1 MAVNNNYIV
10 IPAYNP
16 DDRLIALLKELSCK
30 LEAVLLIVNDGSST
44 EAEEIFHD
52 AERYGIVLQHAR
64 NYGKGKAVKTALSFI
79 RDQKVSGRVIIADAD
94 GQHTA
99 ADIARLL
106 GVKTG
111 EKNILIIGSRNFQGN
126 IPLRSRLGNQFTR
139 ATFWLLSGK
148 WLKDTQTGLRA
159 FDSTLIP
166 MFLEI
171 SGDRYEYE
179 TNMLLT
185 CIKENIRIVEVPI
198 ETIYL
203 EGNKS
208 SHFRPLRDSARIYM
222 TMLKFVSSSFL
233 SFCIDYLLFGILLS
247 LTSGLGPITADAV
260 SNIMARIVSASFNF
274 FVNRN
279 YVFRYKGSLLQS
291 VLGYAALA
299 LSILAVN
306 TAMLLWLVRDWGMS
320 GLEAK
325 IVVEVSIFFVNFL
338 IQKFFIFKKR
348 PAHTAL

>member
-1 MAVNNNYIV
+1 MAVKNNYIV

-16 DDRLIALLKELSCK
+16 DDRLIALLKELSYK
-30 LEAVLLIVNDGSST
+30 LEAVLLIVNDGSRI
-44 EAEEIFHD
+44 EAEEIFHE
-52 AERYGIVLQHAR
+52 AEKYGIVLQHDR
-64 NYGKGKAVKTALSFI
+64 NYGKGKAVKTALTFI
-79 RDQKVSGRVIIADAD
+79 REQKVSGRVIIADAD
-94 GQHTA
+94 GQHTV
-99 ADIARLL
+99 ADIAGLL

-111 EKNILIIGSRNFQGN
+111 ERNILIIGSRYFQGN

-179 TNMLLT
+179 TNMLMT
-185 CIKENIRIVEVPI
+185 CVKENIQIVEVPI

-203 EGNKS
+203 DGNKS
-208 SHFRPLRDSARIYM
+208 SHFRPLKDSARIYM

-247 LTSGLGPITADAV
+247 LTSGLGVITADAV
-260 SNIMARIVSASFNF
+260 SNIMARIVSATFNF

-279 YVFRYKGSLLQS
+279 YVFHYEGNLLQS

-306 TAMLLWLVRDWGMS
+306 TAMLLWLVRDWGIG

-325 IVVEVSIFFVNFL
+325 IVVEVTIFFVNFL

-348 PAHTAL
+348 PVHTAL

>member
-1 MAVNNNYIV
+1 MAVKNNYII

-16 DDRLIALLKELSCK
+16 DDRLIALLKELSYK
-30 LEAVLLIVNDGSST
+30 LEAVLLIVNDGSRI
-44 EAEEIFHD
+44 EAEEIFRE
-52 AERYGIVLQHAR
+52 AESYGIVLQHDR
-64 NYGKGKAVKTALSFI
+64 NYGKGKAVKTALTFI
-79 RDQKVSGRVIIADAD
+79 RDQKVSGRIIIADAD
-94 GQHTA
+94 GQHTVT
-99 ADIARLL
+99 DIARLL
-106 GVKTG
+106 EAKTG

-126 IPLRSRLGNQFTR
+126 IPLRSRLGNQLTR
-139 ATFWLLSGK
+139 FTFWLLSGK
-148 WLKDTQTGLRA
+148 WLKDTQTGLRG

-166 MFLEI
+166 MLLEI
-171 SGDRYEYE
+171 SGERYEYE

-208 SHFRPLRDSARIYM
+208 SHFRPLKDSARIYM

-247 LTSGLGPITADAV
+247 LTSGLGVITADAV
-260 SNIMARIVSASFNF
+260 SNIMSRIVSASFNF

-279 YVFRYKGSLLQS
+279 YVFHYKGNLLQS
-291 VLGYAALA
+291 ALGYAALA

-306 TAMLLWLVRDWGMS
+306 TAMLLWLVRDWGMG

-325 IVVEVSIFFVNFL
+325 IVVEVTIFFVNFL
-338 IQKFFIFKKR
+338 VQKFFVFKKR
-348 PAHTAL
+348 PVHSAL

>member
-1 MAVNNNYIV
+1 MAVKNNYIV

-16 DDRLIALLKELSCK
+16 DDRLIALLKELSYK
-30 LEAVLLIVNDGSST
+30 MEAVLLIVNDGSRI
-44 EAEEIFHD
+44 EAEEIFHE
-52 AERYGIVLQHAR
+52 AESYGIVLQHDR
-64 NYGKGKAVKTALSFI
+64 NYGKGKAVKTALTFI

-94 GQHTA
+94 GQHTVT
-99 ADIARLL
+99 DIARLL
-106 GVKTG
+106 EVKTG
-111 EKNILIIGSRNFQGN
+111 ERNILIIGSRNFQGN

-208 SHFRPLRDSARIYM
+208 SHFRPLKDSARIYM

-247 LTSGLGPITADAV
+247 LTSGLGIITADAV

-274 FVNRN
+274 YVNRN
-279 YVFRYKGSLLQS
+279 YVFHYKGNLLQS
-291 VLGYAALA
+291 ALGYAALA

-306 TAMLLWLVRDWGMS
+306 TAMLLWLVRDWGMG

-325 IVVEVSIFFVNFL
+325 IVVEVSIFFVSFL
-338 IQKFFIFKKR
+338 VQKLFIFKKR
-348 PAHTAL
+348 PVHTAL

>member
-1 MAVNNNYIV
+1 MAVKNNYIV

-16 DDRLIALLKELSCK
+16 DVRLIALLKELSEK
-30 LEAVLLIVNDGSST
+30 LEAVLLIVNDGSRLET
-44 EAEEIFHD
+44 KEIFQE
-52 AERYGIVLQHAR
+52 AERYGIVLQHDR
-64 NYGKGKAVKTALSFI
+64 NYGKGKAVKTALTFI
-79 RDQKVSGRVIIADAD
+79 REQMDSGRIIIADAD

-106 GVKTG
+106 EAKTI
-111 EKNILIIGSRNFQGN
+111 EKNVLIIGSRCFQGK
-126 IPLRSRLGNQFTR
+126 IPLRSRLGNQLTR
-139 ATFWLLSGK
+139 AAFWLLSGR

-166 MFLEI
+166 MLLEI

-185 CIKENIRIVEVPI
+185 CIKEKIRIVEVPI

-208 SHFRPLRDSARIYM
+208 SHFRPLKDSARIYM

-247 LTSGLGPITADAV
+247 LTSGLGVITADAV

-274 FVNRN
+274 IVNRN
-279 YVFRYKGSLLQS
+279 YVFQYKGSLLQS
-291 VLGYAALA
+291 ALGYAALA

-306 TAMLLWLVRDWGMS
+306 TAMLLWLVRDWGMG

-325 IVVEVSIFFVNFL
+325 IVVEVTIFFVNFL
-338 IQKFFIFKKR
+338 VQKFFIFKKR
-348 PAHTAL
+348 PVHTAL

>member
-1 MAVNNNYIV
+1 MAIKNNYII

-16 DDRLIALLKELSCK
+16 DDRLIALLKELSYK
-30 LEAVLLIVNDGSST
+30 LEAVLLIVNDGSRI
-44 EAEEIFHD
+44 EAEEIFRE
-52 AERYGIVLQHAR
+52 AESYGIVLQHDR
-64 NYGKGKAVKTALSFI
+64 NYGKGKAVKTALTFI
-79 RDQKVSGRVIIADAD
+79 RDQKVSGRIIIADAD
-94 GQHTA
+94 GQHTVT
-99 ADIARLL
+99 DIARLL
-106 GVKTG
+106 EAKTG
-111 EKNILIIGSRNFQGN
+111 ERNILIIGSRNFQGN

-139 ATFWLLSGK
+139 FTFWLLSGK
-148 WLKDTQTGLRA
+148 WLKDTQTGLRG

-166 MFLEI
+166 MLLEI

-208 SHFRPLRDSARIYM
+208 SHFRPLKDSARIYM

-233 SFCIDYLLFGILLS
+233 SFCIDYLLFGIILS
-247 LTSGLGPITADAV
+247 LTSGLGVITADAI

-279 YVFRYKGSLLQS
+279 YVFHYKGNLLQS
-291 VLGYAALA
+291 ALGYAALA

-306 TAMLLWLVRDWGMS
+306 TAMLLWLVRDWGMG

-325 IVVEVSIFFVNFL
+325 IVVEVTIFFVNFL
-338 IQKFFIFKKR
+338 VQKFFIFKKR
-348 PAHTAL
+348 PVHSAL

>member
-1 MAVNNNYIV
+1 MAVKNNYIV

-16 DDRLIALLKELSCK
+16 DDRLIALLKELSYK
-30 LEAVLLIVNDGSST
+30 LEAVLLIVNDGSRI
-44 EAEEIFHD
+44 EAEEIFHE
-52 AERYGIVLQHAR
+52 AENYGIVLQHDR
-64 NYGKGKAVKTALSFI
+64 NCGKGKAVKTALTFI

-94 GQHTA
+94 GQHTVT
-99 ADIARLL
+99 DIARLL
-106 GVKTG
+106 EVKTG
-111 EKNILIIGSRNFQGN
+111 ERNILIIGSRNFQGK

-179 TNMLLT
+179 TNMLMT
-185 CIKENIRIVEVPI
+185 CVKENIQIVEVPI

-203 EGNKS
+203 DGNKS
-208 SHFRPLRDSARIYM
+208 SHFRPLKDSARIYM

-247 LTSGLGPITADAV
+247 LTSGLGVITADAV
-260 SNIMARIVSASFNF
+260 SNIMARIVSATFNF

-279 YVFRYKGSLLQS
+279 YVFHYKGNLLQS
-291 VLGYAALA
+291 ALGYAALA

-306 TAMLLWLVRDWGMS
+306 TAMLLWLVRDWGIG

-325 IVVEVSIFFVNFL
+325 IVVEVTIFFVNFL